1 MSPLKNKFWKKPK
14 YVNLYTSKG
23 AVYSYYRRQGL
34 QFKIGGEVGTK
45 EWADNYEQIHGQ
57 FEKGKSRSEPAPGS
71 VDAMIIAYKKSGR
84 YRVLAQSTKDRYEFA
99 LARLSKA
106 IGKMP
111 LASVTRRAVVR
122 LQEKIA
128 ETQPR
133 TAIEVTKVLDLVFKC
148 AVNLGEVEANPAE
161 KMEKPPNYKAKQHEA
176 WTDEQIATFLTE
188 AKPVWRRAVMVA
200 LYTGLRRGDL
210 IRLTKGHVKEGWIRI
225 DIEKTDGD
233 AAIPIH
239 SELAAELELP
249 MPKQSFMLIPTARGQ
264 QMNKD
269 SLSHG
274 IQKEC
279 KRLGIVPN
287 PPLHGLRR
295 SAIIR
300 LLEAGCTREEVM
312 SITGQSE
319 RMVKYYAGQL
329 HKMKLARGAILK
341 LENHKGTKVP
351 NRS

>member
-14 YVNLYTSKG
+14 YVNLYESKG
-23 AVYSYYRRQGL
+23 STYSYYRRQGL
-34 QFKIGGEVGTK
+34 QFKIEGEPGTK
-45 EWADNYEQIHGQ
+45 EWLDNYEEIHAK
-57 FEKGKSRSEPAPGS
+57 FDKDKTRSGPTPGS
-71 VDAMIIAYKKSGR
+71 VDAMIIAYKQSGR

-106 IGKMP
+106 IGQHS
-111 LASVTRRAVVR
+111 LASITRRVVVR

-133 TAIEVTKVLDLVFKC
+133 TAIEVIKVLDLVFKC
-148 AVNLGEVEANPAE
+148 AINLGEVDANPAE
-161 KMEKPPNYKAKQHEA
+161 KMEKPPAYKAKQHEA
-176 WTDEQIATFLTE
+176 WTDEQIAAFLAG
-188 AKPVWRRAVMVA
+188 AKPVWRRAVMLA

-210 IRLTKGHVKEGWIRI
+210 IRLTKGHVKGDWIKI
-225 DIEKTDGD
+225 NIQKTDD
-233 AAIPIH
+233 EAEIPIH
-239 SELAAELELP
+239 SKLAAELELP
-249 MPKQSFMLIPTARGQ
+249 MPNPSLMLIPTARGR

-300 LLEAGCTREEVM
+300 LLEVGCSVEEVKA
-312 SITGQSE
+312 ITEQSKSMIE
-319 RMVKYYAGQL
+319 YYAGRR
-329 HKMKLARGAILK
+329 HKRALA
-341 LENHKGTKVP
+341 KVVKIKMEQTP
-351 NRS
+351 DKSV